1 MTQKQIVFA
10 LLAMVAVGAPAAAAD
25 EPGCSKTLFRE
36 QMENPTEKLNT
47 GVKYWIELYR
57 GGKMTLVD
65 NRTKFSSGDK
75 IRFRVIPNINGY
87 AYIAMQKGSSGKA
100 AVLFPPVNSPNKVI
114 AGKRYSMPPVGFL
127 TFDKQAGTEQLSLVV
142 SRTPVNAT
150 SLLNMESQQQ
160 LVTVAS
166 NAAEQTPSFVGS
178 QLVTYPEQETA
189 PLPAEEEPSKSLD
202 NGENFSKD
210 LFYQAPART
219 SSPKPHTGAHRRIVH
234 RYKPTG
240 RRPAVKPAASAA
252 PTPPGV
258 IVLNIDPA
266 EMLGATIQLEHQ

>member
-1 MTQKQIVFA
+1 MTQKQIA
-10 LLAMVAVGAPAAAAD
+10 LILPALIAVVSPVTAAE
-25 EPGCSKTLFRE
+25 EPECSKAIFRE
-36 QMENPTEKLNT
+36 QMEHPTEKLNT

-87 AYIAMQKGSSGKA
+87 AYIAMAKGASGKA
-100 AVLFPPVNSPNKVI
+100 SVLFPPASSPNKVI
-114 AGKRYSMPPVGFL
+114 AGKKYSLPPVGFL

-150 SLLNMESQQQ
+150 FLLNMESQQQ

-166 NAAEQTPSFVGS
+166 NATEQTPSFVGN
-178 QLVTYPEQETA
+178 QWVTYPEQETA
-189 PLPAEEEPSKSLD
+189 PLPAEEKPSKDIASGD
-202 NGENFSKD
+202 NFSKD
-210 LFYQAPART
+210 LFYEGPPRT
-219 SSPKPHTGAHRRIVH
+219 STAKPHTRGHRRIVR

-240 RRPAVKPAASAA
+240 RRTAVKTATPPAA
-252 PTPPGV
+252 TPPGV

-266 EMLGATIQLEHQ
+266 QMLGATIQLEHQ

>member
-1 MTQKQIVFA
+1 MTQRLIVLT
-10 LLAMVAVGAPAAAAD
+10 LLVMIAVGAAAEAAD
-25 EPGCSKTLFRE
+25 EPGCSKAIFRE

-65 NRTKFSSGDK
+65 NRTKFISGDK

-87 AYIAMQKGSSGKA
+87 AYIAMRKGSSGKA
-100 AVLFPPVNSPNKVI
+100 AVLFPPANSPNKVI
-114 AGKRYSMPPVGFL
+114 AGKKYSMPAVGFL
-127 TFDKQAGTEQLSLVV
+127 TFDKQPGTEQLSLVV

-150 SLLNMESQQQ
+150 SLLNMESQHS

-166 NAAEQTPSFVGS
+166 NTAEQPPSFVGS

-189 PLPAEEEPSKSLD
+189 PLPTEEEPSKD
-202 NGENFSKD
+202 IENGDNFSKD
-210 LFYQAPART
+210 LFYEGPPRT
-219 SSPKPHTGAHRRIVH
+219 NSTKPRKGGHRRIVR
-234 RYKPTG
+234 RYRPTG
-240 RRPAVKPAASAA
+240 KRTAVKPPAA
-252 PTPPGV
+252 TPPGV

-266 EMLGATIQLEHQ
+266 KLLGATIQLEHQ